1 MLKIV
6 YTNDILFF
14 CFSNFLAGFKKKKKR
29 KKKKKEPY
37 QAYQF
42 TEYSYG
48 CRLAIDLQPV

>member
-1 MLKIV
+1 M
-6 YTNDILFF
+6 TF
-14 CFSNFLAGFKKKKKR
+14 CFSIFLIFWLGLKKENR
-29 KKKKKEPY
+29 KKKEPY